1 MAFSTVS
8 YSTANDSERQMIRS
22 SLFTEGTNSMDVYIR
37 MNHYSVYEYTQSGQI
52 LTNNFISSDD
62 AYDFVE
68 QFCSSSSKVYLFMT
82 TCEDVFEPHT
92 RSSTALVSGQTNS
105 VTQSNGLVDYDS
117 QEDSDFDPDA
127 CSDSESDSTDG
138 SGSESESDEEEDI
151 DLSDMFFES
160 YGKGFLLH
168 PPTNH
173 ELFGQKYFL
182 DGWWMAKHRS
192 WFFKSEFESKL
203 LDLGAIKVSVKSS
216 KKSATTR
223 SSATKSATTKS
234 ATTKSATT
242 KSATTKSATTKSAT
256 TKSQS
261 SSDLSGM
268 TFTKYGKG
276 YILTTD
282 ETDSRYGT
290 KYLLEDVDDG
300 GFWNSNA
307 NGWFFRKMHYDLLT
321 ELGAT
326 YVKSEDSFVTSD
338 TTVGVRP
345 NINKYGKGFL
355 LKADSHFKYTGDDM
369 KYFEGGWYM
378 PTKNG
383 WFFRT
388 TEAKAFMKKYNM

>member
-1 MAFSTVS
+1 MAFSSVS
-8 YSTANDSERQMIRS
+8 YSAASDSERQLIRS

-37 MNHYSVYEYTQSGQI
+37 RNHYSVYEYTQSGQI
-52 LTNNFISSDD
+52 LTNHFISSED
-62 AYDFVE
+62 AYDFVVR
-68 QFCSSSSKVYLFMT
+68 FCSSSSKVYVFMT

-92 RSSTALVSGQTNS
+92 SSSRSMSSGQTTS

-117 QEDSDFDPDA
+117 ENDSDFDPNA
-127 CSDSESDSTDG
+127 CSDSESESSDG
-138 SGSESESDEEEDI
+138 SDSDSESDEEEDI

-160 YGKGFLLH
+160 YGRGFLLH
-168 PPTNH
+168 PQTNH
-173 ELFGQKYFL
+173 ELFGKKYFL

-192 WFFKSEFESKL
+192 WFFKAEFESKL
-203 LDLGAIKVSVKSS
+203 LDLGAIKISPKAPKASIKASKTSAKSS
-216 KKSATTR
+216 
-223 SSATKSATTKS
+223 KSATTKASKTS
-234 ATTKSATT
+234 AKASSKTSTR
-242 KSATTKSATTKSAT
+242 
-256 TKSQS
+256 SQS
-261 SSDLSGM
+261 CSDLSGM

-300 GFWNSNA
+300 GFWNTNA

-326 YVKSEDSFVTSD
+326 YVKSEDSFVTSN

-345 NINKYGKGFL
+345 NIKKYGKGVL

-378 PTKNG
+378 PTQNG

>member
-234 ATTKSATT
+234 ATTKS
-242 KSATTKSATTKSAT
+242 
-256 TKSQS
+256 QS